1 MFKQNCCILMCDD
14 EIHAKK
20 AVKTFRMWGKYIR
33 VLKYTQLLVYTAV
46 LNVLFRFMLI
56 SHF

>member
-1 MFKQNCCILMCDD
+1 MCDD

-20 AVKTFRMWGKYIR
+20 AVKTFGMWEKYIC
-33 VLKYTQLLVYTAV
+33 VLKYMQLLVYTAV
-46 LNVLFRFMLI
+46 LNVFFGFMFI